1 MIPIMMVTYMVAFMD
16 RTNIS
21 FAIPTMAKDLHLT
34 ATQLG
39 FASGVL
45 FLFYAASQPIG
56 GMLADRGYGKPMV
69 AALMIL
75 WGFSEVAQGFI
86 QSPEQLILVR
96 CLLGLF
102 EGGLMVTFLLIVCNW
117 FTVRERGRA
126 NGLWFLSFPV
136 AAMVSGPI
144 AGYIL
149 HLSSWRILFIAEG
162 VLPILWSLVWIWG
175 VAGTPHEA
183 KWLTEGERRD
193 LLAKLEADR
202 RENAPHLHDAAPR
215 LWQQMLR
222 VPVLIYTLALF
233 LWNFSF
239 VGFIIWLPSILHQ
252 DKSLGTVTIGWLAS
266 LPFLVAVFV
275 MLFLAWGS
283 DQFHSRR
290 MFAAVPIGLSGVV
303 FVIAAHGYAGNSLV
317 TNLGLLIAAGSLLYG
332 AQPMIYAIPGDLVP
346 TRVVAT
352 VIGIANGIGVVGD
365 FLGPYVLGF
374 VRQATGD
381 FSAGLFLLGAA
392 SVVSGLLLVL
402 VRDRARTVTLP
413 ATGFAAVNPSGGSAR
428 S

>member
-1 MIPIMMVTYMVAFMD
+1 MIPIMLVTYMVAFMD

-34 ATQLG
+34 STQLG

-45 FLFYAASQPIG
+45 FLFYAASQPLG
-56 GMLADRGYGKPMV
+56 GMIADRGYGKPMV
-69 AALMIL
+69 AILMIL
-75 WGFSEVAQGFI
+75 WGLSEVAQGFI
-86 QSPEQLILVR
+86 QTPTQLIIVR
-96 CLLGLF
+96 SLLGLF

-136 AAMVSGPI
+136 AAMISGPI

-149 HLSSWRILFIAEG
+149 HLSSWRILFISEG
-162 VLPILWSLVWIWG
+162 VLPIIWSVVWIWG
-175 VAGTPHEA
+175 ISAKPSQA
-183 KWLTEGERRD
+183 KWLTEGERRE
-193 LLAKLEADR
+193 LLQKLDAEH
-202 RENAPHLHDAAPR
+202 RENTPHLHEEAPG
-215 LWQQMLR
+215 LWQQMFRL
-222 VPVLIYTLALF
+222 PVIIYTLALF

-252 DKSLGTVTIGWLAS
+252 DKSLNAVSIGWLSS

-283 DQFHSRR
+283 DKFHSRR
-290 MFAAVPIGLSGVV
+290 MFAAVPIGLSGLI
-303 FVIAAHGYAGNSLV
+303 FVIAAHGYATNSLA
-317 TNLGLLIAAGSLLYG
+317 TNLGLLVVAGSMLYG

-365 FLGPYVLGF
+365 FLGPYVLGY
-374 VRQATGD
+374 VRQLAGD
-381 FSAGLFLLGAA
+381 FSAGIFLLGAA
-392 SVVSGLLLVL
+392 LIVSCVLLVF
-402 VRDRARTVTLP
+402 VRDRTSRAHVQATAEGHARL
-413 ATGFAAVNPSGGSAR
+413 A
-428 S
+428 

>member
-45 FLFYAASQPIG
+45 FLFYAASQPLG
-56 GMLADRGYGKPMV
+56 GMIADRGYGKPMV
-69 AALMIL
+69 ATLMIL
-75 WGFSEVAQGFI
+75 WGLSEVAQGFI
-86 QSPEQLILVR
+86 QTPTQLIIVR

-136 AAMVSGPI
+136 AAMISGPI

-149 HLSSWRILFIAEG
+149 HLSSWRILFISEG
-162 VLPILWSLVWIWG
+162 VLPIIWSVVWIWG
-175 VAGTPHEA
+175 VSAKPSQA
-183 KWLTEGERRD
+183 KWLTGGERTE
-193 LLAKLEADR
+193 LLQKLDADN
-202 RENAPHLHDAAPR
+202 REHAPHLHEEAPR
-215 LWQQMLR
+215 LWQQMFR
-222 VPVLIYTLALF
+222 IPVLIYTLALF

-252 DKSLGTVTIGWLAS
+252 DKSLSAVSIGWLAS

-275 MLFLAWGS
+275 MLLLAWGS
-283 DQFHSRR
+283 DKFHSRR

-303 FVIAAHGYAGNSLV
+303 FVIAAHSYATNSLV
-317 TNLGLLIAAGSLLYG
+317 TNLGLLIVAGSMLYG

-365 FLGPYVLGF
+365 FLGPYVLGY
-374 VRQATGD
+374 VRQRAGD
-381 FSAGLFLLGAA
+381 FTAGIFLLGAA
-392 SVVSGLLLVL
+392 LIVSGVLLVF
-402 VRDRARTVTLP
+402 VRDRASRARVQASGERTPGL
-413 ATGFAAVNPSGGSAR
+413 A
-428 S
+428 

>member
-34 ATQLG
+34 STQLG

-45 FLFYAASQPIG
+45 FLFYAASQPLG
-56 GMLADRGYGKPMV
+56 GMIADRGYGKPMV
-69 AALMIL
+69 ASLMIL
-75 WGFSEVAQGFI
+75 WGLSEVAQGFI
-86 QSPEQLILVR
+86 QTPTQLIIVR

-162 VLPILWSLVWIWG
+162 LLPIVWSVVWIWG
-175 VAGTPHEA
+175 VSAEPSQA
-183 KWLTEGERRD
+183 KWLTADERAE
-193 LLAKLEADR
+193 LVQKLDADR
-202 RENAPHLHDAAPR
+202 RENAPHLHEQAPR
-215 LWQQMLR
+215 LWQQMFR
-222 VPVLIYTLALF
+222 IPVLIYTLALF

-252 DKSLGTVTIGWLAS
+252 DKSLSAVSVGWLAS

-283 DQFHSRR
+283 DRFHSRR
-290 MFAAVPIGLSGVV
+290 MFAAVPIGLSGLV
-303 FVIAAHGYAGNSLV
+303 FVIAAHSYATNSLA
-317 TNLGLLIAAGSLLYG
+317 TNLGFLIVAGSMLYG

-365 FLGPYVLGF
+365 FLGPYVLGY
-374 VRQATGD
+374 VRERAGD
-381 FSAGLFLLGAA
+381 FAAGIFLLGAA
-392 SVVSGLLLVL
+392 LIVSGVLLVF
-402 VRDRARTVTLP
+402 VRDRTSRAHVQTITERHPEL
-413 ATGFAAVNPSGGSAR
+413 A
-428 S
+428 